1 MNTDGGSYI
10 LEDGFIYQQ
19 PDYKNIF
26 PSQGTVNQEIP
37 VTVTGENF
45 DPELKAYVDGQEVP
59 YCKVVNNT
67 TIKIRAPK
75 GKPGIC
81 RYYNKNPDGES
92 QPSAMGLDTGY
103 QVHHLR

>member
-1 MNTDGGSYI
+1 MEVLIYS
-10 LEDGFIYQQ
+10 EDGFLYISN
-19 PDYKNIF
+19 PIIKNIF

-67 TIKIRAPK
+67 TIDLCPK
-75 GKPGIC
+75 G
-81 RYYNKNPDGES
+81 E
-92 QPSAMGLDTGY
+92 T
-103 QVHHLR
+103 